1 MPHITQLQIIPDFV
15 GEKINGSSGKIM
27 LNEYINTQSP
37 IVADA
42 GFLFSAIKE
51 LDASRL
57 LWQPTEVLLKFVY
70 PKAIE
75 VGSINSP
82 SGEEEKPEIS
92 MPSLP
97 KKRLAFPTYDEEDI
111 LKWDVVIPPPPR
123 PSGTIRVRL
132 KFKGRRK
139 PIPIEDPWAE

>member
-1 MPHITQLQIIPDFV
+1 
-15 GEKINGSSGKIM
+15 M

-37 IVADA
+37 ITVNT
-42 GFLFSAIKE
+42 GFLFTEGEKSDTPK
-51 LDASRL
+51 L
-57 LWQPTEVLLKFVY
+57 LWQSTEVLLKFGDITATKV
-70 PKAIE
+70 E
-75 VGSINSP
+75 SISFPSDEKEKLEILSP
-82 SGEEEKPEIS
+82 S
-92 MPSLP
+92 LA

-139 PIPIEDPWAE
+139 PIPIEDPWEE